1 MEQVVEKNERNV
13 LEWLHQL
20 TIDISNLRL
29 KIEIG
34 EPYDEELAKKFY
46 LLYDFW
52 VNLKKEE

>member
-13 LEWLHQL
+13 LEWWHQTTVEYSL
-20 TIDISNLRL
+20 LRL
-29 KIEIG
+29 KIETG